1 MSVSSCEG
9 TGGFESSPCSEPMS
23 SIITRGAS
31 FCLGTLRPRNLPSTL
46 PASMS
51 TCPGGEKPGVS
62 PDPDLGRD
70 GHRMT
75 AIPARAWSRAARTEN
90 EPVPRQG
97 GDLGRQWPKDQ
108 SPVIPFIQRQNWTRA
123 TGHSWNLQTVW
134 QILTHFMASPMVLS
148 TTQSHDFMETEAA
161 LAFTPHSNCG
171 GDQPLLPP
179 GDSTQGRHLGTAIL

>member
-1 MSVSSCEG
+1 MSSVSSCEG
-9 TGGFESSPCSEPMS
+9 TGGFESSPCPGPMS

-31 FCLGTLRPRNLPSTL
+31 FYLGTLRPRHLPSTL

-97 GDLGRQWPKDQ
+97 GDLGSQWPKDQ
-108 SPVIPFIQRQNWTRA
+108 RRSRVPSSHLSRGRTGPGPRA
-123 TGHSWNLQTVW
+123 TAGTSK
-134 QILTHFMASPMVLS
+134 
-148 TTQSHDFMETEAA
+148 QS
-161 LAFTPHSNCG
+161 
-171 GDQPLLPP
+171 
-179 GDSTQGRHLGTAIL
+179 GRS